1 MTQCDIAVMGD
12 NIKSENMEETQ
23 KVVKFEMYIDATTQ
37 QAMQTG
43 KGVVPDLF
51 RPALGIGKT
60 VPFKAWQPDHS
71 MALDG
76 FARAYRRR
84 SVNGY
89 PVFRIEACMEE
100 SKFLAR
106 ALAGDIILNATM
118 PGTVSFAKPFT
129 QQNFPSLEVDLIKIP
144 EEQAMEMLLTA
155 LQALAVKRKAIDVL
169 M

>member
-12 NIKSENMEETQ
+12 KIKSENMEKTK

-43 KGVVPDLF
+43 KGVVPDMF
-51 RPALGIGKT
+51 PPAMGIGKT

-100 SKFLAR
+100 SKFLAC

-129 QQNFPSLEVDLIKIP
+129 QQNFPSLVVDLIEIP
-144 EEQAMEMLLTA
+144 EEQAREMLLTA
-155 LQALAVKRKAIDVL
+155 LQALAVKRKAIDVP

>member
-1 MTQCDIAVMGD
+1 MGD
-12 NIKSENMEETQ
+12 KIKSENMEITK

-100 SKFLAR
+100 SKFLAS

-118 PGTVSFAKPFT
+118 PGTVGSIKPVN
-129 QQNFPSLEVDLIKIP
+129 QQNFPSLVVD
-144 EEQAMEMLLTA
+144 
-155 LQALAVKRKAIDVL
+155 VRY
-169 M
+169 